1 MNPLGLALQTLGT
14 GRSLSSSET
23 RDAVSLMLGG
33 EATEVAISAF
43 LTALRIKGETADE
56 LEGAVCAVRERM
68 TRWQSGLF
76 PESLLDT
83 CGTGGDCANTVNIST
98 AAAIVVA
105 ACGMPV
111 VKHGNRAASGNS
123 GSSDVLAVLG
133 VATELEPDLL
143 FRSLADLG
151 IVFLFAPRFHPG
163 LRHLAPIRRQL
174 PFRTMFNLVGPL
186 CNPACPPYQLV
197 GTPFE
202 AQADLLA
209 EVLRRQEHVRR
220 AIVVT
225 GSDGLDEVTLDGP
238 TSIRVIEAG
247 HIDRKILQPSD
258 FGLETQSAAT
268 LKVSGP
274 SESAE
279 RLKRAF
285 EGEKGPVRDYVLAN
299 SATAIWT
306 TGRLSIRDGMNMAA
320 TAIDSGAASRLL
332 ERSHQEAALACSWQS
347 KWERS

>member
-1 MNPLGLALQTLGT
+1 MNPLNSALETLSA

-23 RDAVSLMLGG
+23 RGAVSMMLDG
-33 EATEVAISAF
+33 EASEAAIAAF

-56 LEGAVCAVRERM
+56 LEGAVRAVRERM
-68 TRWQSGLF
+68 TRWESGLARASF
-76 PESLLDT
+76 LDT

-105 ACGMPV
+105 ACGVPV

-123 GSSDVLAVLG
+123 GSSDVLSELG

-143 FRSLADLG
+143 CRCLAELG
-151 IVFLFAPRFHPG
+151 IVFLFAPRFHAG
-163 LRHLAPIRRQL
+163 LRHLAPVRRQL
-174 PFRTMFNLVGPL
+174 PFRTIFNLVGPL

-197 GTPFE
+197 GTPHE

-209 EVLRRQEHVRR
+209 EVLCRLEHIRR
-220 AIVVT
+220 AVVVT

-238 TSIRVIEAG
+238 TSIRVIEPG
-247 HIDRKILQPSD
+247 RVKRNILRPVD
-258 FGLETQSAAT
+258 FGLEAQSAIT

-274 SESAE
+274 LESAE

-299 SATAIWT
+299 SATALWT
-306 TGRLSIRDGMNMAA
+306 MGHLSIRDGMAMAA
-320 TAIDSGAASRLL
+320 SAIDSGAATRLL
-332 ERSHQEAALACSWQS
+332 EQWRRLAPSPATIMS
-347 KWERS
+347 

>member
-1 MNPLGLALQTLGT
+1 MNPLSSALETLGA
-14 GRSLSSSET
+14 GRSLSSPET
-23 RDAVSLMLGG
+23 RGAVSMMLEGDAS
-33 EATEVAISAF
+33 EAAIAAF

-68 TRWQSGLF
+68 TRWESGLF

-105 ACGMPV
+105 ACRVPV

-123 GSSDVLAVLG
+123 GSSDVLSVLG
-133 VATELEPDLL
+133 VATELEADDLR
-143 FRSLADLG
+143 RSLAELR
-151 IVFLFAPRFHPG
+151 IAFLFAPRFHAG
-163 LRHLAPIRRQL
+163 LHHLAPVRRQL

-202 AQADLLA
+202 PQADLLA
-209 EVLRRQEHVRR
+209 EVLARLAHIRR
-220 AIVVT
+220 AVVVT

-238 TSIRVIEAG
+238 TSIRVIEPG
-247 HIDRKILQPSD
+247 SVKRNILWPGD
-258 FGLETQSAAT
+258 FGLEAQSAAT
-268 LKVSGP
+268 LKVSGAL
-274 SESAE
+274 ESAA

-299 SATAIWT
+299 SATALWT
-306 TGRLSIRDGMNMAA
+306 TGRLSIRDGMAMAA
-320 TAIDSGAASRLL
+320 SAIDSGAVTTLL
-332 ERSHQEAALACSWQS
+332 ERWKQFAPSPTTPI
-347 KWERS
+347 R